1 MAEAQIN
8 FERFLILAES
18 LVLTTL
24 SMADEI
30 GMDKEVI
37 SVKFGYNIS
46 NVGEMIAN
54 DAINIAL

>member
-1 MAEAQIN
+1 
-8 FERFLILAES
+8 
-18 LVLTTL
+18 
-24 SMADEI
+24 MADEI

-54 DAINIAL
+54 DAINIALWSEYFLISFSSYLFTSILN